1 MLVLNLPF
9 KALMFLTLMRPSL
22 VLFLVLWLK
31 LVKDF
36 LKVRCRLA
44 LLPFLISCLIWLDLV
59 ASLPLIKERILVII
73 LLLHFLSLMLDR
85 KSGSAGMPRPDLVCR
100 LLLEKKNRSP
110 SGGRRSARSPLSR
123 RVRGATSSGLLLFSL
138 IIRRPPR
145 STLFPYTTLFRSFL
159 ISCLIWLDLV
169 ASLPLIK
176 ERILVIILLLH
187 FLSLM
192 LGSVLVLMLPL
203 LVWLTPDLRI
213 KKSLLKCNW
222 TIRKRLPRCK
232 MRLKKRL
239 LAFSRRLH
247 ARIRKTR
254 YMHKMRCLLINRRS
268 LLLAL
273 RLLWKTPIFPS
284 NSRFP
289 RLCAKCLLK
298 LKRLVSILPMTKSK
312 K

>member
-44 LLPFLISCLIWLDLV
+44 LLPFLL
-59 ASLPLIKERILVII
+59 
-73 LLLHFLSLMLDR
+73 
-85 KSGSAGMPRPDLVCR
+85 
-100 LLLEKKNRSP
+100 
-110 SGGRRSARSPLSR
+110 
-123 RVRGATSSGLLLFSL
+123 
-138 IIRRPPR
+138 
-145 STLFPYTTLFRSFL
+145 
-159 ISCLIWLDLV
+159 SCLIWLDLV

-222 TIRKRLPRCK
+222 TIRKRLPRDRKSGSAGMPRPISYAVFC
-232 MRLKKRL
+232 LKKKRGTKKVC
-239 LAFSRRLH
+239 RRV
-247 ARIRKTR
+247 AG
-254 YMHKMRCLLINRRS
+254 MHRS
-268 LLLAL
+268 
-273 RLLWKTPIFPS
+273 
-284 NSRFP
+284 
-289 RLCAKCLLK
+289 
-298 LKRLVSILPMTKSK
+298 
-312 K
+312 